1 MLDHTLAAG
10 THQADARRRTQIGS
24 PPLQVVDKVGMAIG
38 MVPNEWCMVAGIAI
52 QSASTPP
59 TPRSLEASS
68 GADHHANP
76 AVAQTSLHII
86 SKSVTDK
93 YLRLHNKTFFAPRGL
108 VVRLVRTPALRTLLD
123 PAHAAPSKLS
133 TLGNTAHRISLHIPI
148 VRKIV
153 NRHSAPIPAIAPAAS
168 AANPALCSVAGRRL
182 AALEQEGLVSPLD
195 FAVPPIQEVEGTMGK
210 ANAMAVKLRAWKEQ
224 RKEMKADR
232 RRVILGIR
240 EGRGGGEDLMSG
252 FGKAARKARKARRRA
267 ERDQRRGRTPWASR
281 KMRAGV
287 EIADR
292 KEFAATDALLWVVVL
307 NKEHGESS
315 FCFAL
320 GRRR

>member
-1 MLDHTLAAG
+1 M
-10 THQADARRRTQIGS
+10 RPI
-24 PPLQVVDKVGMAIG
+24 
-38 MVPNEWCMVAGIAI
+38 
-52 QSASTPP
+52 PP

-108 VVRLVRTPALRTLLD
+108 VVRLVRTPALRTLPD

-195 FAVPPIQEVEGTMGK
+195 FAVPPMQEVEGTMGK

-307 NKEHGESS
+307 NK
-315 FCFAL
+315 
-320 GRRR
+320 